1 MNKIT
6 HVKSAFIIAVYSA
19 VSSLSWAND
28 VSLAASTNINSQTS
42 LSVGANH
49 GASYQN
55 AAVHGQAIGGTEMV
69 TTATTTESSNGDTTE
84 ENPENT
90 EPGLSNESA
99 AESAQRVKPASIN
112 SAASTATNIAVDAS
126 KILSAVNTQK
136 DSLTAQGQT
145 IASQLTDSTSTTV
158 NASAEALASVNNN
171 LQQNVASVSG
181 SVNAAVDQQ
190 LNAVL
195 ASATENN
202 VQGSVQQA
210 VSNSIDSSINTAINN
225 TVQTTVA
232 NNIADTIESTV
243 NSNVTTALND
253 SLDLGL

>member
-28 VSLAASTNINSQTS
+28 ASLTASANINSQTS
-42 LSVGANH
+42 LSVGANP

-55 AAVHGQAIGGTEMV
+55 AAVNAQAIGGTEMV
-69 TTATTTESSNGDTTE
+69 TTAPTTESSNADTE

-195 ASATENN
+195 GSATENN